1 VERRSAFREF
11 RIVVAW
17 NYDHNWPMNARFPAA
32 RPRRWCALLFLQMLP
47 IMGVAQVAYQKPP
60 LEVLDVLNAPVTPGV
75 SLSPARDRLLLVDR
89 ERYPSISEIAQP
101 MLGLAGVRINPQNR
115 GPYRSPQNTGITI
128 QTIPAGETT
137 AVKLPPGARFG
148 PPVWAPDGSQF
159 AFAMFQPT
167 RIDLWVADARTGAA
181 RKLDGSVLNAVS
193 GSAFQWMPDSR
204 TLLCRTVPETQGPA
218 PIAPA
223 TPSGPNIQESFG
235 KTAPVRTY
243 QDLLKNAHDEAQ
255 FEYYAT
261 SQLVLVNAATGRI
274 QNLAQP
280 GIFAAVD
287 PSPGGEFFLVTT
299 VRMPF
304 SRLLGAWG
312 FPSEIVVWDR
322 QGKIVHTVATLP
334 SQEGVPIEGVPTG
347 PRAVRWRPTTPAT
360 LVWAEALDGGNP
372 KAKAAHRDRLLSLP
386 APFRGEPAELLRFEH
401 RYTGAITWGE
411 RDGLAFVSDYDRD
424 RRWQRTF
431 LIQAD
436 RLEAAPRLVWER
448 SVRDRYR
455 HPGTPL
461 LRTLPNGE
469 RVLWQS
475 GNSIYLAGSGASPG
489 GDYPFLDKFDL
500 ETFKTERLF
509 QSDNRSLES
518 VVTLVSA
525 EATGVRFITAH
536 ETLATP
542 SNYRLRTAGA
552 VETKPLTHFPDPTP
566 QLRKI
571 TKRLVT
577 YKRADGV
584 PLSFTLYLPPDYQ
597 PGQKLPTLVWAYP
610 LEYNDAETAGQVS
623 GSTNRFTTFGGPS
636 HLFFLLRG
644 YAVLD
649 GATMP
654 IVGSPETMND
664 TFIKQ
669 IVDSAQAA
677 IDKAVELGVTDPGR
691 VGVGGHSYG
700 AFMTANL
707 LAHSDLFRAGI
718 ARSGAYNRTLTP
730 FGFQGERRTF
740 WEAPDIYAR
749 LSPFMH
755 AHKINEPILLI
766 HGERDDNPGTFP
778 VQSERFYQAVKGNGG
793 NVRYVTLPFEA
804 HGYAAR
810 ESIEHTLHEM
820 LSWFDQHVKNAPGKS
835 AARSSSIT
843 N

>member
-1 VERRSAFREF
+1 MKPSSLGTQSLCWLAVT
-11 RIVVAW
+11 
-17 NYDHNWPMNARFPAA
+17 
-32 RPRRWCALLFLQMLP
+32 LLQVLP
-47 IMGVAQVAYQKPP
+47 EMCPAQVSYQKPP
-60 LEVLDVLNAPVTPGV
+60 PEVLDVLNAPVTPGV
-75 SLSPARDRLLLVDR
+75 SLSPVRDRLLLVDR
-89 ERYPSISEIAQP
+89 ERYPSISELAQP

-128 QTIPAGETT
+128 QTIPAGEKTP
-137 AVKLPPGARFG
+137 VKLPLGARFG
-148 PPVWAPDGSQF
+148 PPVWAPDGAQF

-167 RIDLWVADARTGAA
+167 RIELWVADARTGAGS
-181 RKLDGSVLNAVS
+181 KLDGIVLNAFY
-193 GSAFQWMPDSR
+193 GTAFQWMPDGR
-204 TLLCRTVPETQGPA
+204 TLLCRTVLEAQGPA
-218 PIAPA
+218 PSAPV

-243 QDLLKNAHDEAQ
+243 QDLLKNAYDETL

-261 SQLVLVNAATGRI
+261 SQLVLVNTATGGK
-274 QNLAQP
+274 QNLGQP
-280 GIFAAVD
+280 DVFSVVD
-287 PSPGGEFFLVTT
+287 PAPSGEFFLVTT
-299 VRMPF
+299 IRKPF

-334 SQEGVPIEGVPTG
+334 SQEGVPIEGVLTG
-347 PRAVRWRPTTPAT
+347 PRGVRWRPTAPAT
-360 LVWAEALDGGNP
+360 LVWAEALDGGDP
-372 KAKAAHRDRLLSLP
+372 KAKVAHRDRLLSLS
-386 APFRGEPAELLRFEH
+386 APFRGEAAELH
-401 RYTGAITWGE
+401 RLVHRSTGALTWGE
-411 RDGLAFVSDYDRD
+411 HGGLAFVSDYDRD

-431 LIQAD
+431 LLNAD
-436 RLEAAPRLVWER
+436 RTAAAPRLVWER

-455 HPGTPL
+455 NPGNPL
-461 LRTLPNGE
+461 MRTLPNGE
-469 RVLWQS
+469 RVMWQA

-509 QSDNRSLES
+509 QSDNRSFES

-525 EATGVRFITAH
+525 EASTGVRFITEH
-536 ETLATP
+536 ETPATP

-552 VETKPLTHFPDPTP
+552 VDTTPLTRFPDPTP

-597 PGQKLPTLVWAYP
+597 PGQRLPTLVWAYP
-610 LEYNDAETAGQVS
+610 LEYNDADTAGQVS

-677 IDKAVELGVTDPGR
+677 IDKAVELGVTDPER

-740 WEAPDIYAR
+740 WEAPEIYAR

-755 AHKINEPILLI
+755 ANKINEPILLI

-778 VQSERFYQAVKGNGG
+778 VQSERLYQAVKGNGG

-820 LSWFDQHVKNAPGKS
+820 LSWFDQHVKNASSKP
-835 AARSSSIT
+835 AEPSSSIT

>member
-1 VERRSAFREF
+1 MLLLPFLP
-11 RIVVAW
+11 VVS
-17 NYDHNWPMNARFPAA
+17 P
-32 RPRRWCALLFLQMLP
+32 
-47 IMGVAQVAYQKPP
+47 AQVAYQKPP
-60 LEVLDVLNAPVTPGV
+60 REVLDVLNAPVSPGV
-75 SLSPARDRLLLVDR
+75 SLSPVRDRLLLVDR
-89 ERYPSISEIAQP
+89 ERYPSISELAEP

-115 GPYRSPQNTGITI
+115 GPYRSPQNTGITL
-128 QTIPAGETT
+128 QTIPAGEKIP
-137 AVKLPPGARFG
+137 VKLPAGARFG
-148 PPVWAPDGSQF
+148 QPVWAPDGSQF
-159 AFAMFQPT
+159 AFAMFQTT

-181 RKLDGSVLNAVS
+181 RRLDGIVLNAFD
-193 GSAFQWMPDSR
+193 GAAFQWMPDSR
-204 TLLCRTVPETQGPA
+204 TLLCRAVPEAQGPA
-218 PIAPA
+218 PSAPA

-243 QDLLKNAHDEAQ
+243 QDLLKSAHDESQ

-261 SQLVLVNAATGRI
+261 SQLVLVNAATGRK
-274 QNLAQP
+274 QDLGQP
-280 GIFAAVD
+280 GIFSAVD
-287 PSPGGEFFLVTT
+287 PAPGGEFFLVVTT
-299 VRMPF
+299 RKPF
-304 SRLLGAWG
+304 SRLLGAGG
-312 FPSEIVVWDR
+312 FPSEIAVWDR

-334 SQEGVPIEGVPTG
+334 SHEGVPIEGVLMG
-347 PRAVRWRPTTPAT
+347 PRNVRWRPTAPAT
-360 LVWAEALDGGNP
+360 LIWAEALDGGDP
-372 KAKAAHRDRLLSLP
+372 RARATHRDRLLSLR
-386 APFRGEPAELLRFEH
+386 APFREEPAELLRLEH
-401 RYTGAITWGE
+401 RYRGIMWGE
-411 RDGLAFVSDYDRD
+411 HDGLAFVSDYDRD

-431 LIQAD
+431 LIRAD
-436 RLEAAPRLVWER
+436 RPEAAPRLVWER

-469 RVLWQS
+469 RVFWQS

-489 GDYPFLDKFDL
+489 GDHPFLDKFDL

-509 QSDNRSLES
+509 QSDNRTLES
-518 VVTLVSA
+518 VVSLVST
-525 EATGVRFITAH
+525 EAGTGVRFITEH
-536 ETLATP
+536 ETPATP
-542 SNYRLRTAGA
+542 LNYRLRTVGA
-552 VETKPLTHFPDPTP
+552 VETTPLTRFPDPTP

-571 TKRLVT
+571 TKRLIT
-577 YKRADGV
+577 YQRADGV
-584 PLSFTLYLPPDYQ
+584 PLSFTLYLPPAYQ
-597 PGQKLPTLVWAYP
+597 TGQRLPTVVWAYP
-610 LEYNDAETAGQVS
+610 LEYNDADTAGQVS
-623 GSTNRFTTFGGPS
+623 GSTNRFTTFGGSS

-664 TFIKQ
+664 TFIQQ

-677 IDKAVELGVTDPGR
+677 IDKAVELGVTDPER

-740 WEAPDIYAR
+740 WEAPEIYAR

-755 AHKINEPILLI
+755 ANRINEPILLI
-766 HGERDDNPGTFP
+766 HGERDDNSGTFP
-778 VQSERFYQAVKGNGG
+778 VQSERLYQAIKGNGG
-793 NVRYVTLPFEA
+793 SVRYVTLPFEA

-820 LSWFDQHVKNAPGKS
+820 LSWFDQHVKNAS
-835 AARSSSIT
+835 ARPVQPSRSAG

>member
-1 VERRSAFREF
+1 MGSAQTE
-11 RIVVAW
+11 
-17 NYDHNWPMNARFPAA
+17 
-32 RPRRWCALLFLQMLP
+32 
-47 IMGVAQVAYQKPP
+47 YQKPP
-60 LEVLDVLNAPVTPGV
+60 REVLDILNAPVTPGV
-75 SLSPARDRLLLVDR
+75 SLSPTRDRLLLVDR
-89 ERYPSISEIAQP
+89 ERYPSISELAQP
-101 MLGLAGVRINPQNR
+101 MLGLAGERINPQNR
-115 GPYRSPQNTGITI
+115 GPHRTPQNTGISI
-128 QTIPAGETT
+128 QSIPPGETIP
-137 AVKLPPGARFG
+137 VKLPPGARIG
-148 PPVWAPDGSQF
+148 QPVWAPDGSQF
-159 AFAMFQPT
+159 AFAIFQPT
-167 RIDLWVADARTGAA
+167 RIELWVADAKTGTA
-181 RKLDGSVLNAVS
+181 RKLDGIVLNAFF
-193 GSAFQWMPDSR
+193 GTGFQWMPDAR

-218 PIAPA
+218 PSAPA
-223 TPSGPNIQESFG
+223 TSSGPNIQESFG
-235 KTAPVRTY
+235 KAAPVRTY
-243 QDLLKNAHDEAQ
+243 QDLLKSAHDETL

-261 SQLVLVNAATGRI
+261 SQLVLVDAATSRKQALG
-274 QNLAQP
+274 QP
-280 GIFAAVD
+280 DIYKAVD
-287 PSPGGEFFLVTT
+287 PAPGGEFFLVTT
-299 VRMPF
+299 IRKPF
-304 SRLLGAWG
+304 SRLLSAEG
-312 FPSEIVVWDR
+312 FPSKVAVYDR
-322 QGKIVHTVATLP
+322 QGKSVHTVATLP
-334 SQEGVPIEGVPTG
+334 SHEGVPIEGVLTG
-347 PRAVRWRPTTPAT
+347 PRVVRWRPTAPAT
-360 LVWAEALDGGNP
+360 LVWAEALDGGDP
-372 KAKAAHRDRLLSLP
+372 KVKAAHRDRLLSLP
-386 APFRGEPAELLRFEH
+386 APFRGEPTELLRFEH
-401 RYTGAITWGE
+401 RFTGAIMWGE

-431 LIQAD
+431 LINAD
-436 RLEAAPRLVWER
+436 RPEAAPRLVWER

-500 ETFKTERLF
+500 ETFKAERLF
-509 QSDNRSLES
+509 QSDNRSFES
-518 VVTLVSA
+518 VVTLVST
-525 EATGVRFITAH
+525 ETATAVRFITEH
-536 ETLATP
+536 ETPATP
-542 SNYRLRTAGA
+542 LNYRLRTAGA
-552 VETKPLTHFPDPTP
+552 VETTPLTRFPDPTP

-597 PGQKLPTLVWAYP
+597 PGQRLPTVVWAYP
-610 LEYNDAETAGQVS
+610 LEYNDADTAGQVS
-623 GSTNRFTTFGGPS
+623 GSTNRFTTLGGPS

-677 IDKAVELGVTDPGR
+677 IDKAVELGVTDPER

-755 AHKINEPILLI
+755 ANKINEPILLI

-778 VQSERFYQAVKGNGG
+778 IQSERLYQAIKGNGG

-820 LSWFDQHVKNAPGKS
+820 LSWFDQHVKNVS
-835 AARSSSIT
+835 AKPAQPSRSIV

>member
-1 VERRSAFREF
+1 
-11 RIVVAW
+11 
-17 NYDHNWPMNARFPAA
+17 MKARLLMVQS
-32 RPRRWCALLFLQMLP
+32 RRWVGLFFLQLLP
-47 IMGVAQVAYQKPP
+47 VMGLAQGAYQKPP
-60 LEVLDVLNAPVTPGV
+60 PEVLDVLNAPVTPGV
-75 SLSPARDRLLLVDR
+75 SLSPVRDRLLLMDR
-89 ERYPSISEIAQP
+89 ERYPSIGELAQP

-128 QTIPAGETT
+128 QTVPAGEKTP
-137 AVKLPPGARFG
+137 VKLPAGARFG

-167 RIDLWVADARTGAA
+167 RIELWVADAQTGAA
-181 RKLDGSVLNAVS
+181 RKLDEIVLNAFD
-193 GSAFQWMPDSR
+193 GTPFQWMPDAR
-204 TLLCRTVPETQGPA
+204 TLLCRTIPEAQGPA
-218 PIAPA
+218 PVAPA
-223 TPSGPNIQESFG
+223 TPGGPNIQESFG
-235 KTAPVRTY
+235 KTAPIRTY

-261 SQLVLVNAATGRI
+261 SQLVLVNAATGRK
-274 QNLAQP
+274 QDLGQP
-280 GIFAAVD
+280 GIFSAVD
-287 PSPGGEFFLVTT
+287 PAPGGEFFLVITT
-299 VRMPF
+299 RKPF

-312 FPSEIVVWDR
+312 FPSEIAVWDR
-322 QGKIVHTVATLP
+322 QGKNVQTVATLP
-334 SQEGVPIEGVPTG
+334 SHEGVPIEGVLTG
-347 PRAVRWRPTTPAT
+347 PRSVRWRPTAPAT
-360 LVWAEALDGGNP
+360 LVWAEALDGGDP
-372 KAKAAHRDRLLSLP
+372 KAKAAHRDRLLSWP
-386 APFRGEPAELLRFEH
+386 APFRGEPAELLRLEH
-401 RYTGAITWGE
+401 RYTGAIMWGE

-431 LIQAD
+431 LINAD
-436 RLEAAPRLVWER
+436 RPEAAPRLVWER

-500 ETFKTERLF
+500 ETFKAERLF
-509 QSDNRSLES
+509 QSDNRSFES
-518 VVTLVSA
+518 VVSLVSA
-525 EATGVRFITAH
+525 ETGTGVRFITEH

-542 SNYRLRTAGA
+542 LNYRLRTAGA
-552 VETKPLTHFPDPTP
+552 VETTQLTRFPDPTP

-597 PGQKLPTLVWAYP
+597 PGQRLPTLVWAYP
-610 LEYNDAETAGQVS
+610 LEYNDADTAGQVS

-677 IDKAVELGVTDPGR
+677 IDKAVELGVTDPDR

-707 LAHSDLFRAGI
+707 LAHSDVFRAGI

-740 WEAPDIYAR
+740 WEAPEIYAR

-755 AHKINEPILLI
+755 ANKINEPILLI
-766 HGERDDNPGTFP
+766 HGERDDNSGTFP
-778 VQSERFYQAVKGNGG
+778 VQSERLYQAIKGNGG

-810 ESIEHTLHEM
+810 ESIEHTLQEM
-820 LSWFDQHVKNAPGKS
+820 LSWFDQHVKNAS
-835 AARSSSIT
+835 AKAAQPSRSIV